1 MPALIAAMGQDLDIV
16 RAVAEL
22 LIADGGEVRCYLE
35 EDDYEL
41 RNLGCK
47 IAVGN
52 LLDPANLQGA
62 LSNVHTFM
70 PLMPDALSFEDVDL
84 GHLRDFGEVA
94 AEAARYSSIE
104 QTILVLTGLG
114 SAKSTLATVTSAIL
128 EAFQPLSPLCILRP
142 GFVWGEERPLKA
154 HPSRLLGDGSIE
166 GVHMPDLA
174 QGVASADDREGT
186 HGSWSIIGTAVP
198 DSGTETA
205 DPALQAKLRELTA
218 SLSELKQMPRFSAG
232 ALAD

>member
-1 MPALIAAMGQDLDIV
+1 MPALLTAMHSDLDVV

-47 IAVGN
+47 IAVGS

-70 PLMPDALSFEDVDL
+70 PLMPDALSFEEADL
-84 GHLRDFGEVA
+84 GYLRDFGEVA

-114 SAKSTLATVTSAIL
+114 TGGSTLATVTSAIL
-128 EAFQPLSPLCILRP
+128 EAFKPLNPLCVLRP
-142 GFVWGEERPLKA
+142 GIIWGAERPLKI
-154 HPSRLLGDGSIE
+154 HPAKVLGDEAIE
-166 GVHMPDLA
+166 GVHMTDLA
-174 QGVASADDREGT
+174 SDVASADDREGT
-186 HGSWSIIGTAVP
+186 HGSWNITGVTVSDAGP
-198 DSGTETA
+198 PTA
-205 DPALQAKLRELTA
+205 DTSLQAKLRALTP
-218 SLSELKQMPRFSAG
+218 SLSELRQMPRFSAG